1 MLTPHDRLFV
11 PLFAGTGVDL
21 HPLDVTRAADRERLL
36 AYIWAD
42 HAERLGR
49 TAAAIAIAAA
59 DPPTLDRSDAAD
71 WLETQLEPAPSRELA
86 RVVMHSIA
94 FQYFPPATKQRIIAL
109 MTRHGA
115 TATAQA
121 PLAWLFY
128 EMDPE
133 RQTQAALCLRLW
145 PGGQEQILATGD
157 PHGVR
162 LSWRG

>member
-1 MLTPHDRLFV
+1 
-11 PLFAGTGVDL
+11 
-21 HPLDVTRAADRERLL
+21 
-36 AYIWAD
+36 
-42 HAERLGR
+42 
-49 TAAAIAIAAA
+49 
-59 DPPTLDRSDAAD
+59 
-71 WLETQLEPAPSRELA
+71 
-86 RVVMHSIA
+86 MHSIA

-121 PLAWLFY
+121 PLAWLFH

-133 RQTQAALCLRLW
+133 RQAQAAPCLRLW
-145 PGGQEQILATGD
+145 PGGKEQILATGD